1 MTDTRFGQSLARG
14 IAIACVLG
22 LLVAGG
28 LWYFLKDANRKH
40 VTAFFPSAV
49 GLYVGNSVRVLGV
62 DMGTVTAVTP
72 MGNQVKVDMEY
83 DRSIAIPADAQAAIV
98 APSLVSDRYVQLAP
112 AYTGGKIISDG
123 AQIPL
128 GRTAVPIEV
137 DQLYSSLDK
146 ITQSLGPN
154 GVNANG
160 SLSDLLTTLS
170 KNVDGNGQ
178 ALHDTITKL
187 SQLSSTLSGNKD
199 DLFATV
205 QNLANFSQTLA
216 DSDGQVRR
224 FESQLADV
232 SGYLA
237 GERDNL
243 AATVQQL
250 GQTLGM
256 VQDFIDSH
264 HDKLRGNVDKL
275 ASVTKV
281 LVDQRSALAEILDVA
296 PVGLSNVY
304 NAYNG
309 SSGTL
314 DARPNFNELTT
325 PPLVMICNFLQ
336 QAKPTEAVVQ
346 QLCNT
351 VQPLLNAAG
360 ADKFPSLAQTAY
372 ALQHGQLPPLPLPFV
387 DLTGT
392 GAGQ

>member
-1 MTDTRFGQSLARG
+1 MTDTRFGQSLFRG
-14 IAIACVLG
+14 IAIACVLA
-22 LLVAGG
+22 LVVAGG
-28 LWYFLKDANRKH
+28 LWWFLKDANRKH
-40 VTAFFPSAV
+40 VTAYFPSAV

-62 DMGTVTAVTP
+62 DMGTITGVTP

-83 DRSIAIPADAQAAIV
+83 DRSIALPADAQAAIV
-98 APSLVSDRYVQLAP
+98 SPSLVSDRYVQLAP
-112 AYTGGKIISDG
+112 AYTGGKIIADG

-137 DQLYSSLDK
+137 DQLYASLDK
-146 ITQSLGPN
+146 ISQSLGPN

-178 ALHDTITKL
+178 SLHDTITKL

-199 DLFATV
+199 DLFATIT
-205 QNLANFSQTLA
+205 NLANFSQTLA
-216 DSDGQVRR
+216 DSDGQVRK
-224 FESQLADV
+224 FESQLSDV
-232 SGYLA
+232 SGYLS

-243 AATVQQL
+243 AATVRQL

-256 VQDFIDSH
+256 VQDFVDSH

-281 LVDQRSALAEILDVA
+281 LVDQRSALAQILDIA
-296 PVGLSNVY
+296 PVALGNVY

-325 PPLVMICNFLQ
+325 PPLVMICDLIQQQPQLQ
-336 QAKPTEAVVQ
+336 SVTS

-351 VQPLLNAAG
+351 VQPLLG
-360 ADKFPSLAQTAY
+360 ATGLNNFPSLAQSVN
-372 ALQHGQLPPLPLPFV
+372 ALENGKLPPLPLPFV
-387 DLTGT
+387 DLTGS
-392 GAGQ
+392 GAK

>member
-14 IAIACVLG
+14 VAIACVLG
-22 LLVAGG
+22 LVVAGV
-28 LWYFLKDANRKH
+28 LWWTLKDANKKH
-40 VTAFFPSAV
+40 LTAYFPSAI

-62 DMGTVTAVTP
+62 DMGTVTGVQP
-72 MGNQVKVDMEY
+72 MGNQVRVEMEY
-83 DRSIAIPADAQAAIV
+83 DRSIAIPADAQAAII

-112 AYTGGKIISDG
+112 AYTGGKIIGDG
-123 AQIPL
+123 ASIPL
-128 GRTAVPIEV
+128 NRTAVPIEV
-137 DQLYSSLDK
+137 DDLYASLDK
-146 ITQSLGPN
+146 ISKDLGPN

-160 SLSDLLTTLS
+160 SLSDLLNTLA
-170 KNVDGNGQ
+170 KNFDGNGES
-178 ALHDTITKL
+178 LHDTITKL
-187 SQLSSTLSGNKD
+187 SQLSTTLSGNKN
-199 DLFATV
+199 DLFATI

-216 DSDGQVRR
+216 DSDSQVRQ

-237 GERDNL
+237 GEKDNL

-250 GQTLGM
+250 GTTLGM
-256 VQDFIDSH
+256 VQDFINSH
-264 HDKLRGNVDKL
+264 HDKLRSNVDNL

-296 PVGLSNVY
+296 PVGLGNVI

-314 DARPNFNELTT
+314 DARSNINELTQ
-325 PPLVMICNFLQ
+325 PPLVMVCGLLKQ
-336 QAKPTEAVVQ
+336 TPGALAKVGN
-346 QLCNT
+346 LCDPVAKILDGT
-351 VQPLLNAAG
+351 AKL
-360 ADKFPSLAQTAY
+360 PSVAQTVY

-387 DLTGT
+387 DLYGT